1 MKIAFFTETYLPYMN
16 GVATQTEMLKRTYEN
31 LGHEVLVVTVGSEK
45 QDDIIYKNN
54 VMYMPGI
61 LLKKIYNYRI
71 SKPLKINDL
80 DIAIKFNPDI
90 IHIQNE
96 FGIGHAG
103 IKLAKYLD
111 IPFVYTLHSEYDEFL
126 FYVGLKY
133 FNDFSKKISDNY
145 FKKFSKYADVVTS
158 PSKKAQPYLDRQN
171 INKKVIVIDN
181 TVENDAFKPTDE
193 KIEFRKKFREEYKLY
208 DETKAF
214 VFVGRIGVEKNIIEL
229 VQNFIYSDFPKEKAK
244 LFIIGA
250 GPDSENIK
258 KLINDNDFSDRI
270 HYLGPKP
277 NSEVPKYLYA
287 MDYYTTAS
295 LSEMHSISMLEGMAA
310 GLPAIIKLDVPNKEQ
325 IIPGIN
331 GYQWTDKE
339 DFKELFNKI
348 INLNSEQEKA
358 LKQNTLNY
366 IEKNNN
372 IAQAKKLLNIYEECI
387 EKRKE
392 KDKKWN

>member
-392 KDKKWN
+392 KDKK

>member
-103 IKLAKYLD
+103 IKLAKYLN

-258 KLINDNDFSDRI
+258 KLIDDNDFSDRI
-270 HYLGPKP
+270 YYLGPKP

-392 KDKKWN
+392 KDKK

>member
-16 GVATQTEMLKRTYEN
+16 GVATQTDMLKRTYEN

-270 HYLGPKP
+270 YYLGPKP

-392 KDKKWN
+392 KDKK